1 MQPFVANLKNEL
13 FKLSRRKKDIVF
25 LILGALVCVGSAL
38 RVLAAD
44 LILDEALPRELLV
57 GGLTGEN
64 LLFLLLLFLPLMALM
79 GCCDLFAGEQAD
91 HTLRF
96 SLMRPVGKGKL
107 FFSKAAAVFLLCLFD
122 LVVLLA
128 VSAAAQLIMGGGSKG
143 IARSVASGLL
153 DLVPLAV
160 LILFFCLV
168 NQLVKGS
175 GLAVL
180 VCLAVYVALVVV
192 GTYVPAAGG
201 LLFTGYLRWHN
212 LWGGVTR
219 PFKAM
224 LTRIGILA
232 GYGLVFGSC
241 GYLLGSGGG
250 SSLTVLCGCDVCR
263 KNHKAH
269 SCQNHEK
276 LFHNRF

>member
-13 FKLSRRKKDIVF
+13 FKLSRRKKYIVF

-143 IARSVASGLL
+143 VARSVASGLL

-160 LILFFCLV
+160 LILFFCLI

-212 LWGGVTR
+212 LWVGVTL

-241 GYLLGSGGG
+241 GYLLF
-250 SSLTVLCGCDVCR
+250 DR
-263 KNHKAH
+263 KEA
-269 SCQNHEK
+269 
-276 LFHNRF
+276 

>member
-13 FKLSRRKKDIVF
+13 FKLSRRKKYIVF

-64 LLFLLLLFLPLMALM
+64 LLFLLLLFLPLIALM

-143 IARSVASGLL
+143 VARSVASGLL

-160 LILFFCLV
+160 LILFFCLI

-212 LWGGVTR
+212 LWVGVTL

-241 GYLLGSGGG
+241 GYLLF
-250 SSLTVLCGCDVCR
+250 DR
-263 KNHKAH
+263 KEA
-269 SCQNHEK
+269 
-276 LFHNRF
+276 

>member
-13 FKLSRRKKDIVF
+13 FKLSRRKKYIVF

-160 LILFFCLV
+160 LILFFCLI

-212 LWGGVTR
+212 LWVGVTL

-241 GYLLGSGGG
+241 GYLLF
-250 SSLTVLCGCDVCR
+250 DR
-263 KNHKAH
+263 KEA
-269 SCQNHEK
+269 
-276 LFHNRF
+276 

>member
-13 FKLSRRKKDIVF
+13 FKLSRRKKYIVF

-122 LVVLLA
+122 LVALLA

-160 LILFFCLV
+160 L
-168 NQLVKGS
+168 
-175 GLAVL
+175 A
-180 VCLAVYVALVVV
+180 CLAAYVALVVV

-212 LWGGVTR
+212 LWVGVTL

-241 GYLLGSGGG
+241 GYLLF
-250 SSLTVLCGCDVCR
+250 DR
-263 KNHKAH
+263 KEA
-269 SCQNHEK
+269 
-276 LFHNRF
+276 